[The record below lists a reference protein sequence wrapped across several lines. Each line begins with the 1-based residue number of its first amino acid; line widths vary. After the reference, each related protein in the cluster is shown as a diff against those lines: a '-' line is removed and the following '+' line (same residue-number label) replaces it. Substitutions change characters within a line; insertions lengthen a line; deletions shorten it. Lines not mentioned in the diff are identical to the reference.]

1 MTKNC
6 KHKNQERIDWG
17 TNKCKDCNRLIASE
31 QSIQITL
38 NKKKNENKPSTI
50 H

>member
-1 MTKNC
+1 MKNC
-6 KHKNQERIDWG
+6 KHKNQEKIDWA

-31 QSIQITL
+31 QSIKITL
-38 NKKKNENKPSTI
+38 NKKKYENKFSPV